1 MAELGFYVKFIC
13 TETENEKW
21 LDHQVYD
28 VKWYK
33 ARETEESFETVFTNW
48 FKFIFKIYLPFMA
61 SFLVSLGPE

>member
-28 VKWYK
+28 VK
-33 ARETEESFETVFTNW
+33 
-48 FKFIFKIYLPFMA
+48 
-61 SFLVSLGPE
+61 